1 MVLNQ
6 LKEIEKDK
14 MTSIKPGFAF
24 TSLIAGIPLFINSLA
39 TVLGFFRTAFSK
51 KGEIKDKLTT
61 FKWDDDVK
69 NTNNDQYTIL

>member
-1 MVLNQ
+1 MILNQ
-6 LKEIEKDK
+6 LKEIEQDK
-14 MTSIKPGFAF
+14 MGNIKPGFAF

-61 FKWDDDVK
+61 FKWDDDIK
-69 NTNNDQYTIL
+69 SSSSDQYTIL